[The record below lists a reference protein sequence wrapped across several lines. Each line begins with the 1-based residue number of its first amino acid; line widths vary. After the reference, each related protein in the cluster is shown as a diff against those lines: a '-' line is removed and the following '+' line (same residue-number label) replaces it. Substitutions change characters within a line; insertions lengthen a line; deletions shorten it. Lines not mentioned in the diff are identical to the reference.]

1 MSISKQNVISDG
13 LMALFSGCGYT
24 QYKMSKFEEY
34 ELYAENKAF
43 LPSKSIIT
51 FTDTDGRLMALK
63 PDVTLSI
70 IKNFRDEKTEKLYY
84 KESVYRTDR
93 NTHTFAEITQ
103 AGIEY
108 IGEVGTVSLSE
119 VLTVAQC
126 ALDKISDEN
135 VLDVSDLDL
144 LSAVLDRLGVDAET
158 RAKLLFCIEHKNV
171 HEAAAI
177 CDGAG
182 VSEEN
187 KALLLQIMTLDFDP
201 DKACALLCSL
211 DLGEDWKEKAKKF
224 YNVLSA
230 LDKSKLR
237 VDFSVLNDTN
247 YYNGLIFRGY
257 ISGVPSAVLSGG
269 QYDMLMKRLKKTSS
283 AVGFAV
289 YLDRLDG
296 LCGKT
301 DTPYYD
307 TVVLYGD
314 KTDAAAVCDVIKCS
328 VSADR
333 TVKTSKEIP
342 DNIKY
347 GKLVDL
353 R

>member
-1 MSISKQNVISDG
+1 MSISEKNSISG
-13 LMALFSGCGYT
+13 KLMSLFAGCGYT

-70 IKNFRDEKTEKLYY
+70 VKNFRDGNTEKLYY
-84 KESVYRTDR
+84 KESVYRTDS
-93 NTHTFAEITQ
+93 NTSAFAEITQ

-108 IGEVGTVSLSE
+108 IGDVDIVGLSE
-119 VLTVAQC
+119 VLSIAQC
-126 ALDKISDEN
+126 SLERVSAQN
-135 VLDVSDLDL
+135 VLDVSSLGL
-144 LSAVLDRLGVDAET
+144 LSALLDRLGADGET
-158 RAKLLFCIEHKNV
+158 RLRLLHCVEHKNV

-177 CDGAG
+177 CDEAQ
-182 VSEEN
+182 VCTEN
-187 KALLLQIMTLDFDP
+187 KTLLLQIMTLDPDP
-201 DKACALLCSL
+201 DNACAVLCSL
-211 DLGEDWKEKAKKF
+211 DAGDGWGKEAENFKK
-224 YNVLSA
+224 VLSA

-247 YYNGLIFRGY
+247 YYNGLVFRGY
-257 ISGVPSAVLSGG
+257 INGVPSAVLSGG
-269 QYDMLMKRLKKTSS
+269 QYDMLMRRLKKTSS

-289 YLDRLDG
+289 YLDRLDVFS
-296 LCGKT
+296 GKAEA
-301 DTPYYD
+301 PYYD
-307 TVVLYGD
+307 TLVLYG
-314 KTDAAAVCDVIKCS
+314 KNTDAKAVCEIIR
-328 VSADR
+328 SAAKSGM
-333 TVKTSKEIP
+333 TVKTSKETP
-342 DNIKY
+342 ENVKY

>member
-1 MSISKQNVISDG
+1 MSIPEK
-13 LMALFSGCGYT
+13 LMALFAGCGYT

-70 IKNFRDEKTEKLYY
+70 VKNFRDGKTEKLYY
-84 KESVYRTDR
+84 KESVYRTDS
-93 NTHTFAEITQ
+93 NTSSFAEITQ

-108 IGEVGTVSLSE
+108 IGDVNTVSLSE
-119 VLTVAQC
+119 VLTEAQLS
-126 ALDKISDEN
+126 LDAVSDKN
-135 VLDVSDLDL
+135 VLDVSSLGL
-144 LSAVLDRLGVDAET
+144 LSALLDRIGAEGET
-158 RAKLLFCIEHKNV
+158 RLKLLQCIEQKNV

-177 CDGAG
+177 CDEAG
-182 VSEEN
+182 VSEDN
-187 KALLLQIMTLDFDP
+187 KDLLIRIMTLDPDP
-201 DKACALLCSL
+201 DKACDVLCALDVC
-211 DLGEDWKEKAKKF
+211 KEWTTEAQNFKK
-224 YNVLSA
+224 VLSA

-247 YYNGLIFRGY
+247 YYNGLVFRGY

-296 LCGKT
+296 FSGKAEA
-301 DTPYYD
+301 PYYD
-307 TVVLYGD
+307 TLVLYGD
-314 KTDAAAVCDVIKCS
+314 KTDAAAVCDVIKYS
-328 VSADR
+328 VSVGK
-333 TVKTSKEIP
+333 TVKTSKELP
-342 DNIKY
+342 ENIKY
-347 GKLVDL
+347 GKLLDL

>member
-1 MSISKQNVISDG
+1 MSEPIKNLISDR
-13 LMALFSGCGYT
+13 LMSLFAGCGYT

-43 LPSKSIIT
+43 LPSKSILT

-70 IKNFRDEKTEKLYY
+70 VKNFRDGKTEKLYY
-84 KESVYRTDR
+84 NESVYRTGGG
-93 NTHTFAEITQ
+93 TSGFAEIAQ

-108 IGEVGTVSLSE
+108 IGDVDDVSLSE

-126 ALDKISDEN
+126 GLDAVSDDN
-135 VLDVSDLDL
+135 VLDISDQSL
-144 LSAVLDRLGVDAET
+144 LSALLDRLGVDGET
-158 RAKLLFCIEHKNV
+158 RGRLLQCVEHKNV
-171 HEAAAI
+171 HDAAAI
-177 CDGAG
+177 CDAAS
-182 VSEEN
+182 VDEKN
-187 KALLLQIMTLDFDP
+187 KALLLQIMTLDPSP
-201 DKACALLCSL
+201 DNACGILCSL
-211 DLGEDWKEKAKKF
+211 DAGAEWKAMAESFKK
-224 YNVLSA
+224 VLSA

-247 YYNGLIFRGY
+247 YYNGIVFRGY
-257 ISGVPSAVLSGG
+257 IKGVPSAVLSGG
-269 QYDMLMKRLKKTSS
+269 QYDMLMRRLKKTSS

-296 LCGKT
+296 FSDNAGK
-301 DTPYYD
+301 PYFD
-307 TVVLYGD
+307 TVILYGD
-314 KTDAAAVCDVIKCS
+314 KTDAGAVCGLIRGA
-328 VSADR
+328 VSSGK
-333 TVKTSKEIP
+333 TVRAEKEVP
-342 DNIKY
+342 DGIGY

>member
-1 MSISKQNVISDG
+1 MSIPEQNLISDK
-13 LMALFSGCGYT
+13 LMALFAGCGYT

-70 IKNFRDEKTEKLYY
+70 VKNFRDGNTEKLYY
-84 KESVYRTDR
+84 KESVYRTDS
-93 NTHTFAEITQ
+93 NTSAFAEITQ

-108 IGEVGTVSLSE
+108 IGDVDAVSLSE

-126 ALDKISDEN
+126 SLDSVSEQN
-135 VLDVSDLDL
+135 VLDVSSLGL
-144 LSAVLDRLGVDAET
+144 LSALLDKLGVSGET
-158 RAKLLFCIEHKNV
+158 RAKLLYCIEHKNV

-177 CDGAG
+177 CDGAE
-182 VSEEN
+182 VSEDS
-187 KALLLQIMTLDFDP
+187 KGLLLQIMTLDPDP
-201 DKACALLCSL
+201 DKACDVLCSL
-211 DLGEDWKEKAKKF
+211 EVGNEWETEAKNFKK
-224 YNVLSA
+224 VLSA

-247 YYNGLIFRGY
+247 YYNGLVFRGY
-257 ISGVPSAVLSGG
+257 INGVPSAVLSGG
-269 QYDMLMKRLKKTSS
+269 QYDMLMRRLKKTSS

-296 LCGKT
+296 FSGKAEV
-301 DTPYYD
+301 PYYD
-307 TVVLYGD
+307 TLILYG
-314 KTDAAAVCDVIKCS
+314 KNTDAEAVCDVIKYS
-328 VSADR
+328 INSGK
-333 TVKTSKEIP
+333 TVKTAKELP
-342 DNIKY
+342 ENVKY
-347 GKLVDL
+347 GKLLDL

>member
-1 MSISKQNVISDG
+1 MNISDK
-13 LMALFSGCGYT
+13 LMALFAGCGYR

-70 IKNFRDEKTEKLYY
+70 VKNFRDGETEKLYY
-84 KESVYRTDR
+84 KESVYRTDS
-93 NTHTFAEITQ
+93 NTSSFAEITQ

-108 IGEVGTVSLSE
+108 IGEVDAVSLSE
-119 VLTVAQC
+119 VLTVAQLS
-126 ALDKISDEN
+126 LDAVSDDSA
-135 VLDVSDLDL
+135 LDVSSLSL
-144 LSAVLDRLGVDAET
+144 LSALLDRLGCDGET
-158 RAKLLFCIEHKNV
+158 RAKLLLCIEQKNT
-171 HEAAAI
+171 HEAAAL
-177 CDGAG
+177 CDASA
-182 VSEEN
+182 VTEEN
-187 KALLLQIMTLDFDP
+187 KALLLKIMTLDPDP
-201 DKACALLCSL
+201 DKACDILCSL
-211 DLGEDWKEKAKKF
+211 PLGEGWKTEAGNFSK
-224 YNVLSA
+224 VLSA

-237 VDFSVLNDTN
+237 VDFSVLSDTN

-257 ISGVPSAVLSGG
+257 INGVPSAVLSGG

-296 LCGKT
+296 FS
-301 DTPYYD
+301 DTAEAPYYD
-307 TVVLYGD
+307 TLVLYG
-314 KTDAAAVCDVIKCS
+314 KNTDAKAVCDIIKSSSDCG
-328 VSADR
+328 R
-333 TVKTSKEIP
+333 TVKTAKEVP
-342 DNIKY
+342 EDVKY
-347 GKLVDL
+347 GSLVDL

>member
-1 MSISKQNVISDG
+1 MNISDK
-13 LMALFSGCGYT
+13 LMALFAGCGYA

-70 IKNFRDEKTEKLYY
+70 VKNFRDGNTEKLYY
-84 KESVYRTDR
+84 KESVYRTDS
-93 NTHTFAEITQ
+93 NTSSFAEITQ

-108 IGEVGTVSLSE
+108 IGDVDAVSLSE
-119 VLTVAQC
+119 VLTVAQLS
-126 ALDKISDEN
+126 LDSVSEQN
-135 VLDVSDLDL
+135 VLDVSSLDL
-144 LSAVLDRLGVDAET
+144 LSAVLNRLGCDNET
-158 RAKLLFCIEHKNV
+158 RAGLLHCIEHKNV

-177 CDGAG
+177 CDEAEVG
-182 VSEEN
+182 EEN
-187 KALLLQIMTLDFDP
+187 KALLLKIMTLDPDP
-201 DKACALLCSL
+201 DSACAVLCSL
-211 DLGEDWKEKAKKF
+211 DAGDGWKAEAKNFEK
-224 YNVLSA
+224 VLSA

-247 YYNGLIFRGY
+247 YYNGIVFRGY
-257 ISGVPSAVLSGG
+257 INGVPSAVLSGG
-269 QYDMLMKRLKKTSS
+269 QYDMLMRRLKKTSS

-296 LCGKT
+296 FSGKAEA
-301 DTPYYD
+301 PYYD
-307 TVVLYGD
+307 TLVMYGSS
-314 KTDAAAVCDVIKCS
+314 TDAKAVCEIIK
-328 VSADR
+328 SAVKNGR
-333 TVKTSKEIP
+333 TVKTAKEIP
-342 DNIKY
+342 ENIKY

>member
-1 MSISKQNVISDG
+1 MSIPGQDLISEK
-13 LMALFSGCGYT
+13 LMSLFAGCGYT

-70 IKNFRDEKTEKLYY
+70 VKNFRDGITEKLYY
-84 KESVYRTDR
+84 KESVYRTDS
-93 NTHTFAEITQ
+93 NTSAFAEIAQ

-108 IGEVGTVSLSE
+108 IGDVDVIGLSE
-119 VLTVAQC
+119 VLTVAQLS
-126 ALDKISDEN
+126 LDSVSDRN
-135 VLDVSDLDL
+135 VLDVSSLGL
-144 LSAVLDRLGVDAET
+144 LSALLSKLGCDGET
-158 RAKLLFCIEHKNV
+158 KAKLLHCIEHKNV

-177 CDGAG
+177 CDEAA
-182 VSEEN
+182 VSEDN
-187 KALLLQIMTLDFDP
+187 KALLIQIMTLDPDP
-201 DKACALLCSL
+201 DKACAVLCTL
-211 DLGEDWKEKAKKF
+211 DVGGEWKAEAEKF
-224 YNVLSA
+224 SRVLSA

-237 VDFSVLNDTN
+237 VDFSVLDDTN

-257 ISGVPSAVLSGG
+257 INGVPSAVLSGG
-269 QYDMLMKRLKKTSS
+269 QYDMLMRRLKKTSS

-296 LCGKT
+296 FAGKAAV
-301 DTPYYD
+301 PYYD
-307 TVVLYGD
+307 TLLLYG
-314 KTDAAAVCDVIKCS
+314 KNTDAKAVTDVIKS
-328 VSADR
+328 SARSGR
-333 TVKTSKEIP
+333 TVKTAKDMPE
-342 DNIKY
+342 NIKY
-347 GKLVDL
+347 GTLLDL